1 MAPAVATQNKAAEN
15 VGAKLEMLE
24 SRLAKLEEDS
34 RCNGIQ
40 QSNFPIAHDDRYHTL
55 VEHALDPKVGFP
67 DTVGAT
73 LINQIQLPESVYT
86 SVWIT
91 PLIDSR
97 LFFGEP
103 EKKFV
108 DLPLS
113 LQEKYATKELTEGST
128 STNSDAGTTN

>member
-1 MAPAVATQNKAAEN
+1 MAPAMASSTSNKAATSEN
-15 VGAKLEMLE
+15 VGAKFEMLE

-34 RCNGIQ
+34 KCNRIQ
-40 QSNFPIAHDDRYHTL
+40 DANFPIAHDDRYRTL
-55 VEHALDPKVGFP
+55 VEHALDPKAGFP
-67 DTVGAT
+67 DTVGAS

-86 SVWIT
+86 AVWIA

-97 LFFGEP
+97 LWYGEP

-113 LQEKYATKELTEGST
+113 LQEKYATKGLKEGIT
-128 STNSDAGTTN
+128 VNFLF